1 MYYYVINELE
11 KTKPGTHGCH
21 SQKHG
26 WEIESRAGVRGGR
39 EREMESSRKWREM
52 ERERE
57 SSCSNH
63 LPCN

>member
-26 WEIESRAGVRGGR
+26 REIESRSKG
-39 EREMESSRKWREM
+39 REMESSRKWREM
-52 ERERE
+52 GRERE
-57 SSCSNH
+57 
-63 LPCN
+63 